1 MEITP
6 EIRDSIVSFALRY
19 LQANAFGEVLDL
31 LRDHSDHLEDL
42 SDETL
47 EDFIA
52 ETETIMDE
60 DY

>member
-6 EIRDSIVSFALRY
+6 EIRDNIVSFALRY

-31 LRDHSDHLEDL
+31 LRGHSTHLEDL

-47 EDFIA
+47 EDFIT
-52 ETETIMDE
+52 ETEIIINE
-60 DY
+60 D